1 MGMRRMIS
9 PSMALLLVL
18 VLVLSGCFGGG
29 SKKPEEKYQLTISVD
44 GQGSVDPKPGK
55 YEYAK
60 KTSVSLKA
68 TAAEGWEFSHWIG
81 NVAEPNSAKTAAY
94 VDKNMS
100 ITAVFAAKLETP
112 VAAEKE
118 KVIKFNNDL
127 VLDLSNVEIPPE
139 TKVTVKDVQDEVRE
153 ALPEILKPA
162 GAAVSVSFNKPDLN
176 FAEGVILRLP
186 IEEAAAGDNIGVF
199 YQGETSWEYQPTV
212 IENGYAV
219 AAVTHF
225 STYAVLSAPVVV
237 APRAA
242 NDSLELEP
250 GQEIELVTDTPGAMI
265 LYSTTGLEYPG
276 DFQIYNAPLVM
287 PNHDFEFYAFA
298 AAPNMISSEIVTFK
312 FSKTGNDEPAV
323 VFADPNL
330 EQAVRDLI
338 DKPVGELTRSDVA
351 DLTWLYAY
359 ERNIHSLDGIEHLE
373 NLENL
378 QLSTNQVE
386 DLSPLAG
393 LTKLKQLGVEN
404 NQIRDITP
412 LAGLVNLTELGLR
425 ANDLTDISPLTSL
438 TKLEYLTL
446 GENQIADL
454 APLAELKELT
464 SLNLTSNQ
472 IADIS
477 PLAGLTNLTQLYLS
491 NNQLSEIKAVEGL
504 TNLQS
509 LTVENNLITD
519 IAPLVNNS
527 GLGAGDAVYMRWNY
541 LDLTP
546 GSDDMNNIQA
556 LMDRGLYLFYDPQN
570 RIVTFADPNL
580 EQVIRETINKPEGD
594 LTAGEVSVIWRL
606 DADNRGISSL
616 EGIEHLEKLQYL
628 ILWDNQISDL
638 TPIADLTTLLVLNVD
653 RNQVSD
659 LSPVAGLTALKTLY
673 AEDNYLTDIS
683 PVRDLVDLTT
693 LGVAGNDISDISPIT
708 ALTKLVR
715 LTLAD
720 NEITDITPLVENA
733 GLGSGDTITLERNYL
748 DLTPGSGVLE
758 DIQTLIARGADV
770 SYTPQNTLE
779 TVVFAD
785 PNLEQAVRIAAGK
798 FKGYLTPDDVSQ
810 ITNLSAYEQ
819 EIVVL
824 DGIERLENLE
834 FLDLGRN
841 QITELAPLSG
851 LVNLKYLDIGGNNIS
866 DVSSLASLTKLEGLF
881 LNSNQISDISVL
893 AELTELNMLYLNHN
907 YIADLSPLAGLTKLE
922 TLFLSRNNI
931 EDIWPL
937 KGLPELQVLF
947 LDQNQI
953 VDISALVSNSGLGT
967 GDIIDLQMNYLDL
980 ASGSA
985 NRQDIETLL
994 ERGVDVRYA
1003 QQKYVIT
1010 FADPSLERAVRDL
1023 IGKPSG
1029 PLVYSDVES
1038 IINLDASGL
1047 SIQEIYGIEHLQKL
1061 EDLDLSSNLISDISY
1076 LIDLQKLRNL
1086 NLGNNQITNISALAA
1101 LPKLTNINLEGNL
1114 IADISPLVM
1123 NTELGVGVQI
1133 DLRHNNLGL
1142 TPGSENMKD
1151 LQTLLDRGAAVLY
1164 EPQHSS
1170 VVFDDPWLEQVVR
1183 DAAGKPDGE
1192 LVSTDVWGI
1201 NDLNGDEMGISSL
1214 SGIEHLQNLRF
1225 LSLYDNQIADLAPLS
1240 KLKSLQ
1246 WLLLTRNQIRDL
1258 SSLAE
1263 LTNLQILLL
1272 GANQISSIAD
1282 LAGLRSLE
1290 ALAVSDNYIHDIS
1303 PLAGMTNLRHLDIA
1317 SNPIADISVLAGL
1330 TKLEVLVLDRILTS
1344 DLSVLADLTQL
1355 KSLYAAQS
1363 YITDLSQLARL
1374 TDLEILLLYGNRIE
1388 DISPLAEL
1396 VNLERLALSDN
1407 HITDIEALSELK
1419 ELVWLMLDFNQ
1430 ISDISVLLQL
1440 TSLEQ
1445 VNIRGNNLDL
1455 TPGSAALQI
1464 IGELE
1469 GRGVQVLY

>member
-60 KTSVSLKA
+60 KTSVSLEA

-287 PNHDFEFYAFA
+287 PNHGFELYAFA

-580 EQVIRETINKPEGD
+580 EQVI
-594 LTAGEVSVIWRL
+594 
-606 DADNRGISSL
+606 
-616 EGIEHLEKLQYL
+616 
-628 ILWDNQISDL
+628 
-638 TPIADLTTLLVLNVD
+638 
-653 RNQVSD
+653 
-659 LSPVAGLTALKTLY
+659 
-673 AEDNYLTDIS
+673 
-683 PVRDLVDLTT
+683 
-693 LGVAGNDISDISPIT
+693 
-708 ALTKLVR
+708 
-715 LTLAD
+715 
-720 NEITDITPLVENA
+720 
-733 GLGSGDTITLERNYL
+733 
-748 DLTPGSGVLE
+748 
-758 DIQTLIARGADV
+758 
-770 SYTPQNTLE
+770 
-779 TVVFAD
+779 
-785 PNLEQAVRIAAGK
+785 
-798 FKGYLTPDDVSQ
+798 
-810 ITNLSAYEQ
+810 
-819 EIVVL
+819 
-824 DGIERLENLE
+824 
-834 FLDLGRN
+834 
-841 QITELAPLSG
+841 
-851 LVNLKYLDIGGNNIS
+851 
-866 DVSSLASLTKLEGLF
+866 
-881 LNSNQISDISVL
+881 
-893 AELTELNMLYLNHN
+893 
-907 YIADLSPLAGLTKLE
+907 
-922 TLFLSRNNI
+922 
-931 EDIWPL
+931 
-937 KGLPELQVLF
+937 
-947 LDQNQI
+947 
-953 VDISALVSNSGLGT
+953 
-967 GDIIDLQMNYLDL
+967 
-980 ASGSA
+980 
-985 NRQDIETLL
+985 
-994 ERGVDVRYA
+994 
-1003 QQKYVIT
+1003 
-1010 FADPSLERAVRDL
+1010 
-1023 IGKPSG
+1023 
-1029 PLVYSDVES
+1029 
-1038 IINLDASGL
+1038 
-1047 SIQEIYGIEHLQKL
+1047 
-1061 EDLDLSSNLISDISY
+1061 
-1076 LIDLQKLRNL
+1076 
-1086 NLGNNQITNISALAA
+1086 
-1101 LPKLTNINLEGNL
+1101 
-1114 IADISPLVM
+1114 
-1123 NTELGVGVQI
+1123 
-1133 DLRHNNLGL
+1133 
-1142 TPGSENMKD
+1142 
-1151 LQTLLDRGAAVLY
+1151 
-1164 EPQHSS
+1164 
-1170 VVFDDPWLEQVVR
+1170 
-1183 DAAGKPDGE
+1183 
-1192 LVSTDVWGI
+1192 
-1201 NDLNGDEMGISSL
+1201 
-1214 SGIEHLQNLRF
+1214 
-1225 LSLYDNQIADLAPLS
+1225 
-1240 KLKSLQ
+1240 
-1246 WLLLTRNQIRDL
+1246 
-1258 SSLAE
+1258 
-1263 LTNLQILLL
+1263 
-1272 GANQISSIAD
+1272 
-1282 LAGLRSLE
+1282 
-1290 ALAVSDNYIHDIS
+1290 
-1303 PLAGMTNLRHLDIA
+1303 
-1317 SNPIADISVLAGL
+1317 
-1330 TKLEVLVLDRILTS
+1330 
-1344 DLSVLADLTQL
+1344 
-1355 KSLYAAQS
+1355 
-1363 YITDLSQLARL
+1363 
-1374 TDLEILLLYGNRIE
+1374 
-1388 DISPLAEL
+1388 
-1396 VNLERLALSDN
+1396 
-1407 HITDIEALSELK
+1407 
-1419 ELVWLMLDFNQ
+1419 
-1430 ISDISVLLQL
+1430 
-1440 TSLEQ
+1440 
-1445 VNIRGNNLDL
+1445 
-1455 TPGSAALQI
+1455 
-1464 IGELE
+1464 
-1469 GRGVQVLY
+1469 